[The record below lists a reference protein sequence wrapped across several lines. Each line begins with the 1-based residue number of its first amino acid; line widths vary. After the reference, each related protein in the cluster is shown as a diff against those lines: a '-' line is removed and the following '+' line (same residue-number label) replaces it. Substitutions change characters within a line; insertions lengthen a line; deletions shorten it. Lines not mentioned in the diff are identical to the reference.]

1 MNRRVVDF
9 QLDRTLSLPLG
20 MQLRGLV
27 EYAITFG
34 ALKPG
39 DKLPSVRDMAERVGV
54 APMTVAQVYRE
65 LKQAE
70 LIYSKPGSGTFI
82 ADATQALRHSDKR
95 LTDLHQRIDDLIDGA
110 LELSLS
116 AGDLAALVTN
126 RFHHRQRRARTKTV
140 LLVGNFIDSARDYA
154 QIIAGTLADSAQVDA
169 TTLSMLR
176 ADDNAREQAHS
187 ADLILTFAHRR
198 REVMNLLPGIR
209 VVNISFIPSEQTRRA
224 LASLDPLARV
234 LVVSIFPEFTAL
246 MKSGVQRFAPHVQSV
261 TVVQRDDSEL
271 TRYLAL
277 AEVLVYAT
285 GAEALMELLAPG
297 QQAFEY
303 RHIPDSGD
311 IRRVVM
317 PLLLPDMPPASG
329 LKEIS

>member
-1 MNRRVVDF
+1 MDF

-20 MQLRGLV
+20 VQLRGLV

-54 APMTVAQVYRE
+54 APMTVAQVYHE

-82 ADATQALRHSDKR
+82 ADAAQSLRHSDRR
-95 LTDLHQRIDDLIDGA
+95 LTDLHQRIDELIDDA
-110 LELSLS
+110 LALSLA
-116 AGDLAALVTN
+116 AGDLAALVSN
-126 RFHHRQRRARTKTV
+126 RFHHRQRRIKTNTV
-140 LLVGNFIDSARDYA
+140 LLVGNFIESARDYA
-154 QIIAGTLADSAQVDA
+154 RIIADTLGESAEVDA
-169 TTLSMLR
+169 TTLSMLT
-176 ADDNAREQAHS
+176 ADNAAREQAHS

-198 REVMNLLPGIR
+198 REVMGLLPGMR
-209 VVNISFIPSEQTRRA
+209 VINISFIPSEQTRRA
-224 LASLDPLARV
+224 LASLDPLANV

-246 MKSGVQRFAPHVQSV
+246 MKNGVQRFAPHVQSV

-271 TRYLAL
+271 TRRLAL
-277 AEVLVYAT
+277 ADVLVYAT
-285 GAEALMELLAPG
+285 GAEALTALLAPE

-317 PLLLPDMPPASG
+317 PLLYQDAPQASG
-329 LKEIS
+329 IEETS

>member
-1 MNRRVVDF
+1 M
-9 QLDRTLSLPLG
+9 SLPLG

-82 ADATQALRHSDKR
+82 ADAAQVLRHSDKR
-95 LTDLHQRIDDLIDGA
+95 LTDLHQHIDALIDRA
-110 LELSLS
+110 QDLSLS
-116 AGDLAALVTN
+116 AADLAALVTN

-140 LLVGNFIDSARDYA
+140 LVVGNFIESARDYA
-154 QIIAGTLADSAQVDA
+154 QIIAGTLGDGAQLDA
-169 TTLSMLR
+169 TTLSILT
-176 ADDNAREQAHS
+176 ADNRAREQAHS

-198 REVMNLLPGIR
+198 REVMSLLPGMR
-209 VVNISFIPSEQTRRA
+209 VINISFIPSEQTRRA

-246 MKSGVQRFAPHVQSV
+246 MKTGVQRFAPHVQSI
-261 TVVQRDDSEL
+261 TVVHRDDPEL
-271 TRYLAL
+271 NRYLAH
-277 AEVLVYAT
+277 ADVLVYAT
-285 GAEALMELLAPG
+285 GAEALQDALSPG

-317 PLLLPDMPPASG
+317 PLLTPDVPSVTG

>member
-1 MNRRVVDF
+1 
-9 QLDRTLSLPLG
+9 

-82 ADATQALRHSDKR
+82 ADAAQALNHSDKR
-95 LTDLHQRIDDLIDGA
+95 LTNLHRHIDSLIDRA
-110 LELSLS
+110 QDLSLS

-126 RFHHRQRRARTKTV
+126 RFHHRQRRARTKTILV
-140 LLVGNFIDSARDYA
+140 VGNFIDSARDYA
-154 QIIAGTLADSAQVDA
+154 QIIAGTLGDSAQLDA
-169 TTLSMLR
+169 TTLALLTT
-176 ADDNAREQAHS
+176 DKGAREQARS

-198 REVMNLLPGIR
+198 REVMSLLPGMR
-209 VVNISFIPSEQTRRA
+209 VINISFIPSEQTRRA
-224 LASLDPLARV
+224 LASLDPLAGV

-246 MKSGVQRFAPHVQSV
+246 MKTGVQRFAPHVQSI
-261 TVVQRDDSEL
+261 TVVHRDDAEL
-271 TRYLAL
+271 TRHMAL
-277 AEVLVYAT
+277 ADVLVYAT
-285 GAEALMELLAPG
+285 GAEALKDLLTPG

-317 PLLLPDMPPASG
+317 PLLSPAVPPASG